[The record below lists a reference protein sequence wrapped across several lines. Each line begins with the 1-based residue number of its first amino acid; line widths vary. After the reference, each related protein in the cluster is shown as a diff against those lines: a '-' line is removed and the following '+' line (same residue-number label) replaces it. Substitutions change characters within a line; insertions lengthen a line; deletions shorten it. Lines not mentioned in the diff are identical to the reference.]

1 MRIKTTVGRVA
12 MRGGQRTDQPGG
24 ILVEEQG
31 RRLGRPDRGALYL
44 LVEVTGPVAG
54 RDIIADQL
62 ARLVRDVYYSRRG
75 SVTSGLQ
82 QALQEANNLLYE
94 ENRTSLPG
102 ERRTAGISCLV
113 LRGADLFIAQSGP
126 TAVYWWHEGQV
137 SRLPDLSPWL
147 DEGLSAEELGA
158 AALGERR
165 EPNIALF
172 HCPVEAGDTFL
183 LTESSLARRIPLEQW
198 PGLLSVAS
206 APRILEAVVRAG
218 GGNDLSALV
227 VMIGEEQVTAALPPT
242 PAEEKVLEAPEV
254 ARPSLWDSVASR
266 LTRLQIGRSL
276 RAAGRALVTALASF
290 WAMCL
295 VLLRRMMP
303 GPPSETP
310 APVSSKAREKPKK
323 RPVEGR
329 KARKPEKA
337 RRDPVQKVLVVVA
350 ILIPLVVIAGVAF
363 MLVQREQTRRA
374 ELESLWQQADA
385 AWQRA
390 KTTTDQAA
398 IRTHLTE
405 ASNALDQLLKEQPN
419 HAEALDLRR
428 QIEVQLDTIN
438 QVKRVTWVGDLN
450 SYPADAELS
459 RVVVEGAHVF
469 VLDRRTGKVYH
480 HRLNDL
486 QQALLPDSQH
496 TVLVSKGSQ
505 VEDVL
510 VGDLVDMTWMPAGEG
525 RQKESLV
532 ILESGGSLLEY
543 DLATEALRPLRM
555 AATDAWRY
563 PRLVGSY
570 YGRFYL
576 LDPTAN
582 QIWRYFPT
590 ADGYSNPP
598 DEWLQVPVTMTG
610 VVDMAIGDSIYLI
623 YADGQIQ
630 RFTAGQSDT
639 FDISDWDTPPRNPA
653 AIFTRPPD
661 ETKWVYVA
669 DRGNSR
675 IVQVS
680 PEGRFQRQFRLA
692 HSVSQEKGDILGQ
705 VTSLF
710 VDEISGH
717 AYLLSGSKLYLLLL
731 PE

>member
-1 MRIKTTVGRVA
+1 MRIKTTVGSVA
-12 MRGGQRTDQPGG
+12 MRGGQRTDRPAG

-31 RRLGRPDRGALYL
+31 RRLGRPDRGALYVL
-44 LVEVTGPVAG
+44 IEVTGPAAG

-62 ARLVRDVYYSRRG
+62 ARVVRDVYYSRRG

-82 QALQEANNLLYE
+82 QALQEANALLYE

-113 LRGADLFIAQSGP
+113 LRDADLFIAQSGP
-126 TAVYWWHEGQV
+126 TAVYLWHEGQV

-147 DEGLSAEELGA
+147 DEGLSAEDVDM

-183 LTESSLARRIPLEQW
+183 LAESSLARRLPSEKW
-198 PGLLSVAS
+198 PELLSVVS
-206 APRILEAVVRAG
+206 APRILEAVVRAA

-227 VMIGEEQVTAALPPT
+227 VVIGEEKAREAPPLA
-242 PAEEKVLEAPEV
+242 PVEETVLETPKV
-254 ARPSLWDSVASR
+254 ARPPLWDSAISR
-266 LTRLQIGRSL
+266 LTQLQIGKSL

-303 GPPSETP
+303 GPPGEIP
-310 APVSSKAREKPKK
+310 APVPSRARQKPKK
-323 RPVEGR
+323 RPVERGKVR
-329 KARKPEKA
+329 KAEKA
-337 RRDPVQKVLVVVA
+337 RRDPVQKVLGAVA
-350 ILIPLVVIAGVAF
+350 IVIPLIVIAGVAF
-363 MLVQREQTRRA
+363 MLVQRDQARRA

-385 AWQRA
+385 AWQQA
-390 KTTTDQAA
+390 KTATDQAA

-405 ASNALDQLLKEQPN
+405 ASNALEQLLKEQPN
-419 HAEALDLRR
+419 HAQALDLLR
-428 QIEVQLDTIN
+428 QIDVQLDTIN
-438 QVKRVTWVGDLN
+438 QVRRVTWADELN

-459 RVVVEGAHVF
+459 RVIVEGTHVF

-486 QQALLPDSQH
+486 QQALIPDSQR

-505 VEDVL
+505 VDNVL
-510 VGDLVDMTWMPAGEG
+510 VGDLVDMVWMPAGEG

-532 ILESGGSLLEY
+532 ILESGGALLEY
-543 DLATEALRPLRM
+543 DLATETLRSLRV
-555 AATDAWRY
+555 AATDTWRY

-598 DEWLQVPVTMTG
+598 DEWLQVPVTLTG

-623 YADGQIQ
+623 YADGQMR
-630 RFTAGQSDT
+630 RFTAGQPDT

-675 IVQVS
+675 IVQAS

-692 HSVSQEKGDILGQ
+692 HPVSQEKGDILGQ

-717 AYLLSGSKLYLLLL
+717 AYLLSGQKLYLLLL